1 MKEFIRNKETGILEV
16 WEDGKKIGE
25 ILTMGDLLTPD
36 WQHTDKEENE
46 E

>member
-25 ILTMGDLLTPD
+25 IRTIGDEIIRGND
-36 WQHTDKEENE
+36 HASQNNR
-46 E
+46 